1 MHQQFEEEHEME
13 HILAILN
20 REHTGAA
27 VLRVAR
33 MIAGRL
39 GQAQI
44 AVLHPRLAQDPSFM
58 PTEEVMTK
66 ERQTDFDRLCAKRAE
81 ALRDLY
87 EHWHASLAAEI
98 SARWIEIIGD
108 PVRAIASEATR
119 AELIVVGHALPDDLP
134 DAHVALK
141 TSLYDA
147 DAPVVIAPVTPPSA
161 VGSRPAVAWK
171 KSDAVEK
178 AISAALPILLA
189 ADDVTI
195 LIAGGDGPEGGDEP
209 ASLLRT
215 MEQANIPC
223 HVVRF
228 GLHGREIGEA
238 LLEEAKAHQADLLVM
253 GGYTRSRFTEMLL
266 GGATREML
274 AKADIPLL
282 MHH

>member
-1 MHQQFEEEHEME
+1 ME

-20 REHTGAA
+20 REHTGVA

-98 SARWIEIIGD
+98 QARWIEIIGD

-223 HVVRF
+223 HVARF